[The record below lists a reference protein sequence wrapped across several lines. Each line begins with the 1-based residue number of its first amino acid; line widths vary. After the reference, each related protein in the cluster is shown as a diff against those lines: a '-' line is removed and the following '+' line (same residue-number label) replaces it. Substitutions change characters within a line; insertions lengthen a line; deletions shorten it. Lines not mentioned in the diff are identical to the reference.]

1 MTDASVLERPSPT
14 GAARARADELFR
26 RGLRL
31 TAPGA
36 GTAPD
41 LIAAHALF
49 DLAAR
54 QGSIEAKIYRREIE
68 DEMDPAQIT
77 DARRLAKEW
86 LTPG

>member
-1 MTDASVLERPSPT
+1 MTDASVLERPPS
-14 GAARARADELFR
+14 GAARAKADELFR

-31 TAPGA
+31 SAPAAGA
-36 GTAPD
+36 TPD
-41 LIAAHALF
+41 FVAAHALF

-86 LTPG
+86 LTSG